1 MSTEE
6 NKAMSRRSFEEA
18 WNKGNLAVIDEVV
31 AANYVGHDP
40 AVPNLRGPAGMKQL
54 IMMYRTAFPNIQFTI
69 EDQAAEG
76 DKVVTRWTARGS
88 HQAELMGIAPTNK
101 QATVTGIGI
110 DRFVNG
116 KIEESWSNWDTLGL
130 LQQLGVVPTPG
141 EDGS

>member
-6 NKAMSRRSFEEA
+6 NKAISRRPFEEA

-40 AVPNLRGPAGMKQL
+40 ANPNLRGPAGMRQL
-54 IMMYRTAFPNIQFTI
+54 ITMYRAAFPDIQFTI

-76 DKVVTRWTARGS
+76 DKVVTRWTAQGS

-101 QATVTGIGI
+101 SATVTGITI
-110 DRFVNG
+110 DRLSG
-116 KIEESWSNWDTLGL
+116 SQIEESWSNWDTLGM

-141 EDGS
+141 QGGG

>member
-6 NKAMSRRSFEEA
+6 NKAISRRSFEEA

-40 AVPNLRGPAGMKQL
+40 AIPNLRGPAGMRQL
-54 IMMYRTAFPNIQFTI
+54 ITMYRTAFPDIQFTI

-116 KIEESWSNWDTLGL
+116 KIEESWGNWDTLGM

-141 EDGS
+141 QGES